1 MKRLFT
7 FGCSMTNF
15 SWPTWADG
23 LCYHYNI
30 LGWETHNFANSG
42 MGNEHIQHAL
52 TMADLKYNI
61 TDEDVIC
68 ILWSSWIRED
78 RLWKNAEFGR
88 SGSVIGCHKYTDFVD
103 NYFSLENYILKNI
116 NAIHAVNKS
125 YNIAWQGHIAPNEEF
140 DATPSGDRL
149 LDEFT
154 SINHHETLF
163 DIEDNNE
170 IWMRTPNLQLTD
182 GHPTPALHHKALKD
196 RIVPHLGIT
205 LDSSV
210 DEWFKH
216 WQRIAENDIEPVL
229 ESNPTFSWRTIYYP
243 IKQAQLPNTK
253 TWYDLWNAKDSC
265 ATNGVFDML
274 RIYKSK

>member
-1 MKRLFT
+1 M
-7 FGCSMTNF
+7 
-15 SWPTWADG
+15 
-23 LCYHYNI
+23 
-30 LGWETHNFANSG
+30 
-42 MGNEHIQHAL
+42 
-52 TMADLKYNI
+52 
-61 TDEDVIC
+61 
-68 ILWSSWIRED
+68 
-78 RLWKNAEFGR
+78 
-88 SGSVIGCHKYTDFVD
+88 GSVIGCHKYTDFVD

-154 SINHHETLF
+154 SINHNETLF

-216 WQRIAENDIEPVL
+216 WQGIAENDIEPVL

-253 TWYDLWNAKDSC
+253 TWYDLWNAKNSC